1 VTGLRQRQTQEREA
15 RILRATEALFA
26 RQGYAR
32 TSMQD
37 IARRSKLAVGTL
49 YNYFPSK
56 PEILLAIVDRDTA
69 EGVSA
74 GEAIVEAPPSDPT
87 EAVEQLLEGAL
98 EPYARHDRMLWREL
112 IGAAMT
118 DRQLAEGVFGSDAR
132 LIGMLAALLGAFEAR
147 GQLRPGVEPGRAAI
161 VLYGAFFTWFL
172 GYVSSDTL
180 ELADARAEL
189 ARSIEL
195 IMHGLLDSTRTRQG
209 ESP

>member
-1 VTGLRQRQTQEREA
+1 MTGLRQRQTQEREA

-87 EAVEQLLEGAL
+87 EAVEPLLEGAL
-98 EPYARHDRMLWREL
+98 EPYARHDRMLWRER

-172 GYVSSDTL
+172 GYVASDTL

-189 ARSIEL
+189 ARSIDL
-195 IMHGLLDSTRTRQG
+195 IMHGLLDNTRTRQG